1 MSKRYPKLE
10 YNYPAVSDVNELL
23 HKSKLSEPKRT
34 GDNGKNNELCDH
46 DHPTVKRD
54 SGWAR
59 LTNFLKDPMKAHKWK
74 HDLYHHR
81 HSKSL
86 KRKTRDL
93 DEEEAGPAEETIE
106 ERRLRLTLRATDGR
120 IYRERKGEKAQR
132 LKEEEKA
139 RNRALNAKKPR
150 GRKPKPTKEEV
161 WLSEGVEVAWVEK
174 GVPEG
179 SKEEA
184 KQILRSQLQES
195 REALDIIERERSK
208 AASPE
213 LSKSRKS
220 SANYR
225 RPE

>member
-34 GDNGKNNELCDH
+34 GDNGENNELCDH
-46 DHPTVKRD
+46 DHPT
-54 SGWAR
+54 
-59 LTNFLKDPMKAHKWK
+59 DPMKARKWK

-213 LSKSRKS
+213 LSNRRKS
-220 SANYR
+220 SANHR

>member
-1 MSKRYPKLE
+1 
-10 YNYPAVSDVNELL
+10 
-23 HKSKLSEPKRT
+23 
-34 GDNGKNNELCDH
+34 
-46 DHPTVKRD
+46 
-54 SGWAR
+54 
-59 LTNFLKDPMKAHKWK
+59 MKAPKWK

-139 RNRALNAKKPR
+139 RNRGTPDVVPIPILLVCIDSCTFLALNAKKPR
-150 GRKPKPTKEEV
+150 GHKPKPTKEEV
-161 WLSEGVEVAWVEK
+161 WLSEGAEVAWVEK

-184 KQILRSQLQES
+184 KQSKLPRLTNHFPRSY
-195 REALDIIERERSK
+195 IEHS
-208 AASPE
+208 
-213 LSKSRKS
+213 
-220 SANYR
+220 
-225 RPE
+225 

>member
-10 YNYPAVSDVNELL
+10 YNYPAVNDVNELL
-23 HKSKLSEPKRT
+23 HKSKLSEPKRK

-46 DHPTVKRD
+46 DHPT
-54 SGWAR
+54 G
-59 LTNFLKDPMKAHKWK
+59 TPMK
-74 HDLYHHR
+74 

-106 ERRLRLTLRATDGR
+106 ERRLRLTLRATSGR

-139 RNRALNAKKPR
+139 KNRALNAKKPR

-208 AASPE
+208 AASSE

-220 SANYR
+220 SANPR

>member
-1 MSKRYPKLE
+1 MSKRYPTLE
-10 YNYPAVSDVNELL
+10 YRYPAVDDVNKLL
-23 HKSKLSEPKRT
+23 HKSKLSEPKST
-34 GDNGKNNELCDH
+34 GDNGKNNEICDH
-46 DHPTVKRD
+46 DHPTDPVKT
-54 SGWAR
+54 S
-59 LTNFLKDPMKAHKWK
+59 KWK

-93 DEEEAGPAEETIE
+93 DEQEAGPPEETVE
-106 ERRLRLTLRATDGR
+106 ERRLRLTLRVTDDR
-120 IYRERKGEKAQR
+120 QYRERKGEKAKR

-139 RNRALNAKKPR
+139 KNRALNAKKPR

-195 REALDIIERERSK
+195 REALDTIERERSK
-208 AASPE
+208 AASRE
-213 LSKSRKS
+213 LPKIRKS
-220 SANYR
+220 SGNHR
-225 RPE
+225 RSD